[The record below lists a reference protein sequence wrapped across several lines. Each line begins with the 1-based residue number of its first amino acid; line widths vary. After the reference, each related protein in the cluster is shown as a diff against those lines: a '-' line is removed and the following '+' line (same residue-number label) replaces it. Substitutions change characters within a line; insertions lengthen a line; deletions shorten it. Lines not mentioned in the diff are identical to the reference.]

1 LAADGIELVSV
12 KAQLRNEERA
22 MTFPMPDNE
31 VERVAAVET
40 YHVTDT
46 PPELSYDDIAEL
58 AA

>member
-1 LAADGIELVSV
+1 
-12 KAQLRNEERA
+12 

-58 AA
+58 AAQD